1 MPAGRGQMS
10 GGGIPV
16 CHKMIRGR
24 CSEVHCLRCP
34 DSDVSRGSKCPDII
48 IIRDVN
54 SREIAFLGWEMQ
66 FPGLDRDSRFRPSTF
81 TGDGVI
87 GLGSPVG
94 VQRGEG
100 EGWSGA
106 DRRSPLP
113 LPRAPPAI
121 WLRSLWSPMPGPMA
135 RNVAKR
141 PEERTRE
148 AQWPI
153 SPQKTGR
160 VIAPHP
166 VGCRWTIGWRH
177 GRMDTWNGEQRP
189 SLWRRG
195 APVET
200 QAGNATGGNDRRPAP
215 RSGKTTGIGR
225 HCGWSAHFMSAL
237 TRLRTVI
244 FPVSYIEAD

>member
-1 MPAGRGQMS
+1 MPVGRGQMS

-141 PEERTRE
+141 LEERTRE

-166 VGCRWTIGWRH
+166 VGCRWTIDWRH
-177 GRMDTWNGEQRP
+177 GRSVGHKPARGGSKARHRTQDCLTGRLVYKISNYLQG
-189 SLWRRG
+189 SLRLSQCW
-195 APVET
+195 VH
-200 QAGNATGGNDRRPAP
+200 
-215 RSGKTTGIGR
+215 KTV
-225 HCGWSAHFMSAL
+225 SAC
-237 TRLRTVI
+237 V
-244 FPVSYIEAD
+244 